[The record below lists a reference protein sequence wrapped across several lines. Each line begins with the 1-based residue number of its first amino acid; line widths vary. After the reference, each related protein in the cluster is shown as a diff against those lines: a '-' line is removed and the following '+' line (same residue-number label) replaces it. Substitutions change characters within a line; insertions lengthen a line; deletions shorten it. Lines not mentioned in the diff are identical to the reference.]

1 MILVESSTIQGFEQK
16 EENLIVEFKNGRKYK
31 YEKVPKELVEA
42 FEKSESKGKF
52 LNQNIKNKFEC
63 KRLQ

>member
-16 EENLIVEFKNGRKYK
+16 EENLIVEFKNGRKYA

>member
-16 EENLIVEFKNGRKYK
+16 EENLIVEFKNGRKYE

-63 KRLQ
+63 KRLH

>member
-16 EENLIVEFKNGRKYK
+16 EENLIVEFKNGRKYE

-42 FEKSESKGKF
+42 FKKSESKGKF